1 MKAKDIKS
9 KVMTIA
15 NALVKQ
21 GASRSVAMVRAWI
34 TVKLHRIDTKTTG
47 VTHGNRQKLLAR
59 LSRYSPDEI
68 TIKLNRE
75 PENAADKNAV
85 QVIAA
90 VKGKGAAVMGYLN
103 RHLAAAIA
111 PLMDKGKAVAS
122 AFLFCNRSNTPF
134 CIPARFFSSIVG
146 LLLLMQE
153 LASLI
158 SFNAI
163 ISASGTLSF
172 AASLFRTL
180 RISSETGSPVS
191 LFIIKSPL
199 KCKKA

>member
-1 MKAKDIKS
+1 MKANDIRS

-21 GASRSVAMVRAWI
+21 GASRSAAMVRAW
-34 TVKLHRIDTKTTG
+34 
-47 VTHGNRQKLLAR
+47 
-59 LSRYSPDEI
+59 I

-103 RHLAAAIA
+103 RQLAAAIA

-122 AFLFCNRSNTPF
+122 SFLAVTGG
-134 CIPARFFSSIVG
+134 ADYYLTYG
-146 LLLLMQE
+146 LN
-153 LASLI
+153 I
-158 SFNAI
+158 
-163 ISASGTLSF
+163 
-172 AASLFRTL
+172 
-180 RISSETGSPVS
+180 RIAV
-191 LFIIKSPL
+191 
-199 KCKKA
+199 